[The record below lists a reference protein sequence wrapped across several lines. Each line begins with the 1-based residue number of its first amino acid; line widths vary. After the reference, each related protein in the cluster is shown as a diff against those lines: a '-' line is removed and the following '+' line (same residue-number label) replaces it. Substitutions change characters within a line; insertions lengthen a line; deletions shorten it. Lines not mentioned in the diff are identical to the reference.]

1 MYYFITGGWPLL
13 LGNYQQEKSIKLQTA
28 VGQVQIGHQE
38 EFLHWKVAQALAR
51 MAHGGGGGVSV
62 PGGVQGVTGYGTQ
75 YSSLGDTVGISHR
88 LDFISEVFSNL
99 SDSMIL

>member
-1 MYYFITGGWPLL
+1 
-13 LGNYQQEKSIKLQTA
+13 
-28 VGQVQIGHQE
+28 
-38 EFLHWKVAQALAR
+38 
-51 MAHGGGGGVSV
+51 MAHGGGGGGVSV

-75 YSSLGDTVGISHR
+75 YSGLGDMVGISHR